1 MLKLQD
7 AAGRLVAFCLPLG
20 IALAATILLLHVAL
34 LPEAHWQGD
43 DFLGAAFAR
52 DFRSRFLWVARIGR
66 WSPRPFSEILFYG
79 FLRTAETL
87 RQPVTVPFL
96 ALLWSMLLA
105 STLVTCRAGAIR
117 ILIGLATCCLF
128 LLGHPVAEMFY
139 WPAGAVAYLSTLA
152 ATSLALFLL
161 VDGRA
166 EGAGG
171 ALAVSASLV
180 TCAASSE
187 SGALAIVPLALALAA
202 AWPDRRCA
210 PLLLAPLLVTGF
222 VVWTLATHRLG
233 PAVGQAAPLRH
244 LLRSL
249 WPMPLA
255 LLNDVRSS
263 WAARLLFALG
273 VRWCWPLVERSRAP
287 HPALPAFAAALAAG
301 AAATISAALFQ
312 TDNLCCERQ
321 DTLRQGWVIL
331 AIVALAVWSTRR
343 WAVRPRLTRLG
354 PATLLA
360 ACLLGAAPRLPG
372 FIGDFRLM
380 PAIIATDHGNWR
392 AGRAPG
398 TSAMLFRLPPAAAIA
413 GAPILPPGRYAEPA
427 ENAWFA
433 HGIMSFFGKRSLV
446 IQLPGAGLP
455 GQKP

>member
-1 MLKLQD
+1 MLKLQR
-7 AAGRLVAFCLPLG
+7 AGSGLAAFCLPLG

-34 LPEAHWQGD
+34 LPEAYWQGD
-43 DFLGAAFAR
+43 DFLCAAFAR
-52 DFRSRFLWVARIGR
+52 DFRARFLWIARIGR

-96 ALLWSMLLA
+96 ALLWSMLVA
-105 STLVTCRAGAIR
+105 STMATLRHAGAR
-117 ILIGLATCCLF
+117 SVRVLIGLATCCMF

-166 EGAGG
+166 DGPRGAF
-171 ALAVSASLV
+171 AVSASLV
-180 TCAASSE
+180 VCAASSE
-187 SGALAIVPLALALAA
+187 SGALAAVPLALALAA
-202 AWPDRRCA
+202 AWPDRRRA

-233 PAVGQAAPLRH
+233 STVGQAAPLRH

-249 WPMPLA
+249 RPTPLA
-255 LLNDVRSS
+255 LLDDIRSS
-263 WAARLLFALG
+263 WAARLLLALG
-273 VRWCWPLVERSRAP
+273 VRWCWPLVGRSRAP
-287 HPALPAFAAALAAG
+287 HPALPVFAAALAAG

-312 TDNLCCERQ
+312 GGDLCCERQ

-331 AIVALAVWSTRR
+331 AIVALAVWSTR

-354 PATLLA
+354 PAVLLA
-360 ACLLGAAPRLPG
+360 ACLTGVAPRLSG
-372 FIGDFRLM
+372 FIGDFRSM
-380 PAIIATDHGNWR
+380 PAIVAANHANWR
-392 AGRAPG
+392 AGREPG
-398 TSAMLFRLPPAAAIA
+398 TSAMLFRLPPRAAIA
-413 GAPILPPGRYAEPA
+413 GAPILPPGHYAEPA
-427 ENAWFA
+427 DNAWFA
-433 HGIMSFFGKRSLV
+433 HGIMAFFGKRSLV
-446 IQLPGAGLP
+446 IALP
-455 GQKP
+455 